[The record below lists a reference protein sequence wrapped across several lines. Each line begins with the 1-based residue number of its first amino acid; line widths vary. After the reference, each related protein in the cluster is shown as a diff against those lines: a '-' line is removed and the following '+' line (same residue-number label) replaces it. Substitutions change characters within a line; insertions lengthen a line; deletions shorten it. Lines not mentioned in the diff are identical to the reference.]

1 MNAENR
7 KELTEIHTRRSL
19 PPHRKVRAQKTQPA
33 GWELGRQTPGIKGWP
48 WMTVPGGRHVH
59 RMVGEEPK
67 MRVRVRRAQLI
78 NKAKPKMEEAG
89 DQRTPTGK
97 GTSSECPLQK
107 QDLGFS
113 TYPILFT
120 MFYHI

>member
-1 MNAENR
+1 
-7 KELTEIHTRRSL
+7 
-19 PPHRKVRAQKTQPA
+19 
-33 GWELGRQTPGIKGWP
+33 
-48 WMTVPGGRHVH
+48 MTVPGGRHVH

-78 NKAKPKMEEAG
+78 NNLAKPNMEEAG

-97 GTSSECPLQK
+97 GTSSERPLRK